1 MSASRAAARS
11 RFLFSGAG
19 ATVLLPPADTDA
31 GAGAEREDA
40 YLVAPAAHI
49 GRVVTGVVLVAERG
63 GGAALR
69 ELAASASAGAAARFG
84 LTTVSFADKL
94 AEQGYKV
101 LVLDLFPGQYPQRA
115 SPDWPA
121 VQRLGEQAAA
131 QTQRLAAA
139 VKYLQQHDVQR
150 VGLLGVGAGAD
161 FAIKIAME
169 RLAVVDCAVALS
181 PHGVLPWT
189 PASEL
194 AASQHGDQA
203 EDVSKEEEESKSA
216 EPTSTVVPLLLLI
229 GEKTPYANS
238 DAVSRPACV
247 LNGCSTSLTN
257 GKMMYTPVP
266 EAAER
271 LRCRPERCGG
281 TQGVAVRE
289 PGHWFRVLQ
298 HHGRR
303 RRDAGHR
310 RDPGL
315 ACDALAPV
323 PLCGVHQRRRSMV
336 REAAVLSQPPIGRHV
351 LML

>member
-19 ATVLLPPADTDA
+19 ATVVVPSADSAADVGA
-31 GAGAEREDA
+31 DAGAEREDA
-40 YLVAPAAHI
+40 YFVAPAAHI

-69 ELAASASAGAAARFG
+69 ELSASSSAGAAARFG

-101 LVLDLFPGQYPQRA
+101 LVLDLFPGQYPERA

-121 VQRLGEQAAA
+121 VQRLSEQADA

-139 VKYLQQHDVQR
+139 VQYLKQQQDVQR

-169 RLAVVDCAVALS
+169 RLAVVDCAIALS

-189 PASEL
+189 PAAEL
-194 AASQHGDQA
+194 AGSQRGDQA
-203 EDVSKEEEESKSA
+203 KGVGKEEEESKTADPS
-216 EPTSTVVPLLLLI
+216 STVVPLLLLI

-238 DAVSRPACV
+238 DAVRLPACV
-247 LNGCSTSLTN
+247 LNGCSS
-257 GKMMYTPVP
+257 
-266 EAAER
+266 R
-271 LRCRPERCGG
+271 
-281 TQGVAVRE
+281 
-289 PGHWFRVLQ
+289 
-298 HHGRR
+298 
-303 RRDAGHR
+303 
-310 RDPGL
+310 
-315 ACDALAPV
+315 
-323 PLCGVHQRRRSMV
+323 
-336 REAAVLSQPPIGRHV
+336 
-351 LML
+351 